1 MNRYKEEIMLIT
13 RRSDYAFRICRV
25 LQDGKV
31 HNVREICDKEEI
43 PRAFAYKIL
52 RELEMADLV
61 KSERGN
67 QGGYFLNKPLDELTI
82 YDVAS
87 ITEGDLAILHC
98 MKEDCSRN
106 PEELPCKVHMEME
119 RIQEI
124 LVAEMKKKTIADI
137 ING

>member
-1 MNRYKEEIMLIT
+1 MLIT
-13 RRSDYAFRICRV
+13 RRSDYAMRICRV
-25 LQDGKV
+25 LRDGKV

-67 QGGYFLNKPLDELTI
+67 QGGYYLNRPLSELTI
-82 YDVAS
+82 YDVVS

-98 MKEDCSRN
+98 MKEECNRN
-106 PEELPCKVHMEME
+106 PESMPCKVHKEIE
-119 RIQEI
+119 RIQNL
-124 LVAEMKKKTIADI
+124 LVKEMKKKTIAEIMED
-137 ING
+137 

>member
-1 MNRYKEEIMLIT
+1 MLIT
-13 RRSDYAFRICRV
+13 RRSDYAMRICRV
-25 LQDGKV
+25 LRDGKV

-67 QGGYFLNKPLDELTI
+67 QGGYYLNRSLSELTI
-82 YDVAS
+82 YDVVS

-98 MKEDCSRN
+98 MKEECNRN
-106 PEELPCKVHMEME
+106 PESMPCRVHKEIE
-119 RIQEI
+119 RIQNL
-124 LVAEMKKKTIADI
+124 LVKEMKKKTIAEIMDD
-137 ING
+137 

>member
-1 MNRYKEEIMLIT
+1 MLIT
-13 RRSDYAFRICRV
+13 RRSDYAMRICRI

-67 QGGYFLNKPLDELTI
+67 QGGYYLNKSLEDLTI
-82 YDVAS
+82 YDIAS
-87 ITEGDLAILHC
+87 VTEGDLAILHC
-98 MKEDCSRN
+98 MKEECSRN
-106 PEELPCKVHMEME
+106 STDMPCKVHMEIE
-119 RIQEI
+119 RIQNI
-124 LVAEMKKKTIADI
+124 LITEMKKIR
-137 ING
+137 

>member
-1 MNRYKEEIMLIT
+1 MLIT
-13 RRSDYAFRICRV
+13 RRSDYAMRICRA

-31 HNVREICDKEEI
+31 HNVREICEREDI

-67 QGGYFLNKPLDELTI
+67 QGGYYLNKKLDEMTL
-82 YDVAS
+82 YDVVS

-98 MKEDCSRN
+98 MKEDCDRN
-106 PEELPCKVHMEME
+106 PEDMPCKVHQEVE
-119 RIQEI
+119 RIQKILIDEMRKKSIAEI
-124 LVAEMKKKTIADI
+124 MR
-137 ING
+137 

>member
-1 MNRYKEEIMLIT
+1 MLIT
-13 RRSDYAFRICRV
+13 RRSDYAMRICRV
-25 LQDGKV
+25 LRDGKV

-67 QGGYFLNKPLDELTI
+67 QGGYYLNRSLSELTI
-82 YDVAS
+82 YDVVS

-98 MKEDCSRN
+98 MKEECNRN
-106 PEELPCKVHMEME
+106 PESMPCRVHKEIE
-119 RIQEI
+119 RIQNL
-124 LVAEMKKKTIADI
+124 LVKEMKKKTIAEIMED
-137 ING
+137 

>member
-1 MNRYKEEIMLIT
+1 MLIT
-13 RRSDYAFRICRV
+13 RRSDYAMRICRV

-31 HNVREICDKEEI
+31 HNVREICDREEI

-67 QGGYFLNKPLDELTI
+67 QGGYYLNKSLDELTI
-82 YDVAS
+82 YDIVS
-87 ITEGDLAILHC
+87 VTEGDLAILHC

-106 PEELPCKVHMEME
+106 TNDIPCKVNMEIE
-119 RIQEI
+119 RIQGI
-124 LVAEMKKKTIADI
+124 MIKEMKKKSIAEI
-137 ING
+137 ISE